1 MKGNIFICLNRATYK
16 GLIPKELE
24 GKYAR
29 KVYDEEGEFV
39 KLLPTTFEEVA
50 SDNRI
55 KFGSVIQFKIGTR
68 KYFVIELD
76 CSWLG
81 GEVSTLLDLGSKLNY
96 PNNCL
101 MTNSEAMELIN
112 SNKPKEEPL

>member
-16 GLIPKELE
+16 GLIPSKLE

-29 KVYDEEGEFV
+29 KVYDLNDDLVEV
-39 KLLPTTFEEVA
+39 LPTTFEDVA
-50 SDNRI
+50 IDNRV
-55 KFGSVIQFKIGTR
+55 KFGDVIELNISTAN
-68 KYFVIELD
+68 YYVVELD

-81 GEVSTLLDLGSKLNY
+81 GEVSTLLDLGSNLNY

-101 MTNSEAMELIN
+101 MTNAEAMELIRDN
-112 SNKPKEEPL
+112 AND

>member
-16 GLIPKELE
+16 GLIPAKLE

-29 KVYDEEGEFV
+29 KVYDIDNDLVEV
-39 KLLPTTFEEVA
+39 LPTTFEEVA
-50 SDNRI
+50 SDNRV
-55 KFGSVIQFKIGTR
+55 KFGNVVELNISKA
-68 KYFVIELD
+68 KYYVIELD

-101 MTNSEAMELIN
+101 MTNAEAMELIRTN
-112 SNKPKEEPL
+112 TKESI

>member
-1 MKGNIFICLNRATYK
+1 MKGNIFICLNEATYK
-16 GLIPKELE
+16 GLIPAKLE

-29 KVYDEEGEFV
+29 KVYDIDNDLVEV
-39 KLLPTTFEEVA
+39 LPTTFEEVA

-101 MTNSEAMELIN
+101 MTNAEAMELIRDN
-112 SNKPKEEPL
+112 ADD

>member
-1 MKGNIFICLNRATYK
+1 MQGNIFICLNEATYK
-16 GLIPKELE
+16 GLIPSKLE

-29 KVYDEEGEFV
+29 KVYDIDNDLVEV
-39 KLLPTTFEEVA
+39 LPTTFEEVA

-96 PNNCL
+96 PSNCL
-101 MTNSEAMELIN
+101 MTNVEAMELIRDN
-112 SNKPKEEPL
+112 TDD